1 MFTHNPDI
9 MCLQEVDRL
18 EKILPALDSASY
30 SYHYAAGPKKKHGCV
45 IAFKKSAYAQVG
57 DHLVHYDDEFVR
69 DSGEDNARIGASF
82 RTKNIGSIVAL
93 QETNRPGHGVVVAT
107 THLFWHPRYTYERA
121 RQAGILKRAVL
132 RFRSEK
138 GLDHWPCIISG
149 DFNFAPDD
157 PAYALLVGD
166 KLHPGHDDLIKL
178 SHVVHSTI
186 DPTVIPAD
194 SSAVTEEDGD
204 ESADADKRITS
215 ARCAVA
221 SDGLLS
227 SLELQQFYESTGVP
241 LRSAYDE
248 GLRQISDFSSKPTT
262 FGDRLNLAPSRLG
275 AFEPQ
280 WTSYTHYWK
289 TVLDYI
295 FIIDPKDTT
304 SSSVVSSVLEPHKT
318 ETIAKGLPQ
327 LGVCGSDHVSLCA
340 EIIFPQ
346 Q

>member
-1 MFTHNPDI
+1 MHS
-9 MCLQEVDRL
+9 
-18 EKILPALDSASY
+18 ILSHL
-30 SYHYAAGPKKKHGCV
+30 
-45 IAFKKSAYAQVG
+45 
-57 DHLVHYDDEFVR
+57 LVHR
-69 DSGEDNARIGASF
+69 NPQNA
-82 RTKNIGSIVAL
+82 
-93 QETNRPGHGVVVAT
+93 
-107 THLFWHPRYTYERA
+107 
-121 RQAGILKRAVL
+121 
-132 RFRSEK
+132 
-138 GLDHWPCIISG
+138 

-289 TVLDYI
+289 TVLGI
-295 FIIDPKDTT
+295 VFST
-304 SSSVVSSVLEPHKT
+304 
-318 ETIAKGLPQ
+318 
-327 LGVCGSDHVSLCA
+327 
-340 EIIFPQ
+340 
-346 Q
+346 